1 MADNLVRYGFRP
13 WKGQY
18 SSEEKL
24 EEWPVA
30 SAYQAAPG
38 AVNVP
43 LRVGDPVSRV
53 SDGTV
58 ALTAAGSSTRTY
70 GVIMGVVQVYDSSIG
85 APRPSINVPGGTT
98 WSGLVNQ
105 TKVLVMPVKGRIFEV
120 DADAASI
127 ATEALWQATRGAN
140 ADIVHTPV
148 LNVGAFPRLAVSTIN
163 TTNTLQLNIVDISR
177 TCDNRDYAGLYVKL
191 LVQFNLV
198 DDNHGLPQTTGV

>member
-1 MADNLVRYGFRP
+1 MADNLLRYGFRP
-13 WKGQY
+13 FKGMY

-58 ALTAAGSSTRTY
+58 ALTAATARTY
-70 GVIMGVVQVYDSSIG
+70 GIIVGVSNVYDAVAG
-85 APRPSINVPGGTT
+85 APGPSRTVPGGTT

-120 DADAASI
+120 DADENTT
-127 ATEALWQATRGAN
+127 ATLETTYQSYRGEN
-140 ADIVHTPV
+140 ADMIYVPT
-148 LNVGAFPRLAVSTIN
+148 LNVGAFPKLDISTHAV
-163 TTNTLQLNIVDISR
+163 TNTLQLNIVGISPTR
-177 TCDNRDYAGLYVKL
+177 DNVDYAGLNVKL

-198 DDNHGLPQTTGV
+198 DDNHGAPQILGV